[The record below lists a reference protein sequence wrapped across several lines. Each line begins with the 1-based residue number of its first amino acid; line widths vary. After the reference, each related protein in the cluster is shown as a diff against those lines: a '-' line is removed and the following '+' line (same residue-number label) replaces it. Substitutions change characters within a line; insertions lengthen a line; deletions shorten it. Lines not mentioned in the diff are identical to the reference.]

1 MRPFAHGVYPSGRA
15 VWRAVV
21 IAHNFGIVT
30 NRQIK
35 SLTCIAVVM
44 AAGLGVL
51 APSSAAAGRRVHP
64 GDSIQDAVNYARPGD
79 TITVMPGTYYENV
92 LITKRLTLRG
102 YGART
107 VIRPPVTAVTPVA
120 PVTPQAPGASG
131 APVASGAAQ
140 APAAKPPAKPAT
152 SDTPATSGRALACSQ
167 ADTGICVMGT
177 AEQPVVDVD
186 IHSLTV
192 SGFKRNGI
200 WASYTDRLSVQRVI
214 SEKNGTWGI
223 AQERSTRGLFRDN
236 IARDNAES
244 GLFIANTVD
253 REGGATDTLGAV
265 VRRNTLTGNRI
276 GVTVRRV
283 RNLSVYGNELTGNCG
298 GIFVVGDE
306 GEPGAGDMTIR
317 NNRIHENN
325 KFCKG
330 NTRLPDIQGVGIVLT
345 GAEETIVRSNDIRGN
360 VGASP
365 LSGGILL
372 FKSFVGATNTDNVI
386 RDNVVRDN
394 KPADLANQGTGTGN
408 QFVNNRCAS
417 SVPAGMC

>member
-1 MRPFAHGVYPSGRA
+1 M
-15 VWRAVV
+15 
-21 IAHNFGIVT
+21 T

-35 SLTCIAVVM
+35 SLTCIAVVI

-64 GDSIQDAVNYARPGD
+64 GDSIQDAVDYARPGD

-102 YGART
+102 FGART
-107 VIRPPVTAVTPVA
+107 VIKPPVTAVTPAA
-120 PVTPQAPGASG
+120 PAPTPAAAAPGAAA
-131 APVASGAAQ
+131 APVAPAAAGATGAAGK
-140 APAAKPPAKPAT
+140 AP
-152 SDTPATSGRALACSQ
+152 SSRALACSQ

-186 IHSLTV
+186 IRSLTV

-214 SEKNGTWGI
+214 AEKNGTWGI

-236 IARDNAES
+236 TARDNTES

-283 RNLSVYGNELTGNCG
+283 RNLSVYGNTLTGNCG

-345 GAEETIVRSNDIRGN
+345 GAEQTVVRSNDIRGN

>member
-1 MRPFAHGVYPSGRA
+1 M
-15 VWRAVV
+15 
-21 IAHNFGIVT
+21 
-30 NRQIK
+30 
-35 SLTCIAVVM
+35 CIAVVM
-44 AAGLGVL
+44 AAGLGVA
-51 APSSAAAGRRVHP
+51 APPAAAAGRRVLP
-64 GDSIQDAVNYARPGD
+64 GDSIQDAVNAARPGD
-79 TITVMPGTYYENV
+79 IITVMPGTYYENV

-102 YGART
+102 YGSRT
-107 VIRPPVTAVTPVA
+107 VIRPPVAEAGTASPAA
-120 PVTPQAPGASG
+120 PVR
-131 APVASGAAQ
+131 AA
-140 APAAKPPAKPAT
+140 T
-152 SDTPATSGRALACSQ
+152 ACSQ

-177 AEQPVVDVD
+177 PEQSVNQVN
-186 IHSLTV
+186 IRALTV

-200 WASYTDRLSVQRVI
+200 WASYTDRLSVERVI

-223 AQERSTRGLFRDN
+223 AQERSTRGVFRGN
-236 IARDNAES
+236 IARDNTES
-244 GLFIANTVD
+244 GIFIANTVE

-283 RNLSVYGNELTGNCG
+283 RNLSVRGNTLTGNCG

-306 GEPGAGDMTIR
+306 GEPGAGAMTIR
-317 NNRIHENN
+317 GNRIHENN

-330 NTRLPDIQGVGIVLT
+330 NSRLPDIQGVGIVLT
-345 GAEETIVRSNDIRGN
+345 GAEETVVRSNSIRGN

-386 RDNVVRDN
+386 QDNVVRDN
-394 KPADLANQGTGTGN
+394 QPADLANQGTGTGN
-408 QFVNNRCAS
+408 RFVGNRCGT

>member
-1 MRPFAHGVYPSGRA
+1 M
-15 VWRAVV
+15 
-21 IAHNFGIVT
+21 T

-51 APSSAAAGRRVHP
+51 APTAAAEAGRRVHP

-79 TITVMPGTYYENV
+79 IITVMPGTYYENV
-92 LITKRLTLRG
+92 LINKRLTLRG
-102 YGART
+102 FGART
-107 VIRPPVTAVTPVA
+107 VIKPPVTAATPLTPVA
-120 PVTPQAPGASG
+120 PVAPPAPGASA
-131 APVASGAAQ
+131 APVAPGAATAPTAPTAAT
-140 APAAKPPAKPAT
+140 APA
-152 SDTPATSGRALACSQ
+152 GRALACSQ

-177 AEQPVVDVD
+177 AERPVVGVD
-186 IHSLTV
+186 IRSLTV

-236 IARDNAES
+236 TARDNAES

-283 RNLSVYGNELTGNCG
+283 RNLSVYGNAVTGNCG

-330 NTRLPDIQGVGIVLT
+330 NSRLPDIQGVGIVLT

>member
-1 MRPFAHGVYPSGRA
+1 
-15 VWRAVV
+15 
-21 IAHNFGIVT
+21 
-30 NRQIK
+30 
-35 SLTCIAVVM
+35 M

-51 APSSAAAGRRVHP
+51 APTAAAEAGRRVHP

-79 TITVMPGTYYENV
+79 IITVMPGTYYENV

-102 YGART
+102 FGART
-107 VIRPPVTAVTPVA
+107 VIKPPVTPVTPVTPVA
-120 PVTPQAPGASG
+120 PVAP
-131 APVASGAAQ
+131 PASGAAAAPVAPGAAK
-140 APAAKPPAKPAT
+140 APAAAT
-152 SDTPATSGRALACSQ
+152 APSGRALACSQ
-167 ADTGICVMGT
+167 ADSGICVMGT
-177 AEQPVVDVD
+177 AEQPVVGVD
-186 IHSLTV
+186 IRSLTV

-236 IARDNAES
+236 TARDNAES

-283 RNLSVYGNELTGNCG
+283 RNLTVYGNTLTGNCG
-298 GIFVVGDE
+298 GVFVVGDE

-330 NTRLPDIQGVGIVLT
+330 NSRLPDIQGVGIVLT
-345 GAEETIVRSNDIRGN
+345 GAEQTVVRSNDIRGN

>member
-1 MRPFAHGVYPSGRA
+1 M
-15 VWRAVV
+15 
-21 IAHNFGIVT
+21 T

-35 SLTCIAVVM
+35 PLTCIAVVM

-51 APSSAAAGRRVHP
+51 APPAAAEAGRRVHP

-79 TITVMPGTYYENV
+79 IITVMPGTYYENV

-102 YGART
+102 FGART
-107 VIRPPVTAVTPVA
+107 VIKPPVTAVTPATPVA
-120 PVTPQAPGASG
+120 PPATGGSAAPAAPGA
-131 APVASGAAQ
+131 AT
-140 APAAKPPAKPAT
+140 APAATTAP
-152 SDTPATSGRALACSQ
+152 SGRALACSQ
-167 ADTGICVMGT
+167 ADSGICVMGT
-177 AEQPVVDVD
+177 AEQPVVGVD
-186 IHSLTV
+186 IRSLTV

-236 IARDNAES
+236 TARDNAES

-283 RNLSVYGNELTGNCG
+283 RNLSVYGNTLTGNCG

-330 NTRLPDIQGVGIVLT
+330 NSRLPDIQGAGIVLT
-345 GAEETIVRSNDIRGN
+345 GAEETVVRSNDIRGN

-408 QFVNNRCAS
+408 RFVNNRCAS

>member
-1 MRPFAHGVYPSGRA
+1 M
-15 VWRAVV
+15 
-21 IAHNFGIVT
+21 T

-51 APSSAAAGRRVHP
+51 APSASAAGRRVLP
-64 GDSIQDAVNYARPGD
+64 GDSIQEAVNFARPGD

-92 LITKRLTLRG
+92 LITKSVTLRG
-102 YGART
+102 FGSRT
-107 VIRPPVTAVTPVA
+107 VIKPPVAATTPVTPVA
-120 PVTPQAPGASG
+120 PGATGAPGTTPAAPSAPGASG
-131 APVASGAAQ
+131 APVAPGAA
-140 APAAKPPAKPAT
+140 AAT
-152 SDTPATSGRALACSQ
+152 GRALTCSQ

-177 AEQPVVDVD
+177 AERPVVDVN
-186 IHSLTV
+186 IRSLTV

-214 SEKNGTWGI
+214 AEKNGTWGI

-236 IARDNAES
+236 TARDNAES

-283 RNLSVYGNELTGNCG
+283 RNLSVYGNTVTGNCG

-306 GEPGAGDMTIR
+306 GEPGAGDLTIR
-317 NNRIHENN
+317 GNRIHENN

-330 NTRLPDIQGVGIVLT
+330 NSRLPDIQGVGIVLT
-345 GAEETIVRSNDIRGN
+345 GAEETIVRSNSIRGN

-386 RDNVVRDN
+386 QDNVVRDN

-408 QFVNNRCAS
+408 RFLNNRCGT

>member
-1 MRPFAHGVYPSGRA
+1 M
-15 VWRAVV
+15 
-21 IAHNFGIVT
+21 T

-35 SLTCIAVVM
+35 SLTCIAVVI

-64 GDSIQDAVNYARPGD
+64 GDSIQDAVDYARPGD

-102 YGART
+102 FGART
-107 VIRPPVTAVTPVA
+107 VIKPPVTAVTPAA
-120 PVTPQAPGASG
+120 PAPTPAAAAPGAAA
-131 APVASGAAQ
+131 APVAPAA
-140 APAAKPPAKPAT
+140 APAAGAAGKAP
-152 SDTPATSGRALACSQ
+152 SSRALACSQ

-186 IHSLTV
+186 IRSLTV

-214 SEKNGTWGI
+214 AEKNGTWGI

-236 IARDNAES
+236 TARDNTES

-283 RNLSVYGNELTGNCG
+283 RNLSVYGNTLTGNCG

-345 GAEETIVRSNDIRGN
+345 GAEQTVVRSNDIRGN

>member
-1 MRPFAHGVYPSGRA
+1 M
-15 VWRAVV
+15 
-21 IAHNFGIVT
+21 T

-51 APSSAAAGRRVHP
+51 APPSAAAGRRVHP

-107 VIRPPVTAVTPVA
+107 VIRPPVTAVTPVT
-120 PVTPQAPGASG
+120 PVTPVAPPATGAS
-131 APVASGAAQ
+131 AQ
-140 APAAKPPAKPAT
+140 APAAKPPATPATPAT
-152 SDTPATSGRALACSQ
+152 SATSAKPATSGRALACSQ

-236 IARDNAES
+236 TARDNAES

-283 RNLSVYGNELTGNCG
+283 RNLSVYGNNLTGNCG

-330 NTRLPDIQGVGIVLT
+330 NSRLPDIQGVGIVLT
-345 GAEETIVRSNDIRGN
+345 GAEETVIRSNDIRGN

>member
-1 MRPFAHGVYPSGRA
+1 
-15 VWRAVV
+15 
-21 IAHNFGIVT
+21 
-30 NRQIK
+30 
-35 SLTCIAVVM
+35 M

-64 GDSIQDAVNYARPGD
+64 GDSIQDAVDYARPGD

-102 YGART
+102 FGART
-107 VIRPPVTAVTPVA
+107 VIKPPVTAVTPVA
-120 PVTPQAPGASG
+120 PVTPPASG
-131 APVASGAAQ
+131 AAAPAAPGAAQ
-140 APAAKPPAKPAT
+140 APAAKPAANPAAKPAT
-152 SDTPATSGRALACSQ
+152 SGTSDRALACSQ

-214 SEKNGTWGI
+214 SERNGTWGI

-236 IARDNAES
+236 TARDNAES

-283 RNLSVYGNELTGNCG
+283 RNLSVYGNNLTGNCG

-330 NTRLPDIQGVGIVLT
+330 NSRLPDIQGVGIVLT
-345 GAEETIVRSNDIRGN
+345 GAEETVIRSNDIRGN

>member
-1 MRPFAHGVYPSGRA
+1 
-15 VWRAVV
+15 
-21 IAHNFGIVT
+21 
-30 NRQIK
+30 
-35 SLTCIAVVM
+35 M

-51 APSSAAAGRRVHP
+51 APTAAAEAGRRVHP

-79 TITVMPGTYYENV
+79 IITVMPGTYYENV
-92 LITKRLTLRG
+92 LITKRVTLRG
-102 YGART
+102 FGART
-107 VIRPPVTAVTPVA
+107 VIKPPVTAVTPVA
-120 PVTPQAPGASG
+120 PVAPPAPGASA
-131 APVASGAAQ
+131 APVAPGAAK
-140 APAAKPPAKPAT
+140 APTAATAP
-152 SDTPATSGRALACSQ
+152 SGRALACSQ
-167 ADTGICVMGT
+167 ADSGICVMGT
-177 AEQPVVDVD
+177 AEQPVVGVD
-186 IHSLTV
+186 IRSLTV

-200 WASYTDRLSVQRVI
+200 WASYTDRLRVQRVI

-236 IARDNAES
+236 TARDNAES

-283 RNLSVYGNELTGNCG
+283 RNLSVYGNTLTGNCG

-345 GAEETIVRSNDIRGN
+345 GAEQTVVRSNDIRGN

-394 KPADLANQGTGTGN
+394 KPADLANQGTGAGN

>member
-1 MRPFAHGVYPSGRA
+1 
-15 VWRAVV
+15 
-21 IAHNFGIVT
+21 
-30 NRQIK
+30 
-35 SLTCIAVVM
+35 M

-107 VIRPPVTAVTPVA
+107 VIRPPVTAVTPV
-120 PVTPQAPGASG
+120 TPPATGAS
-131 APVASGAAQ
+131 AQ
-140 APAAKPPAKPAT
+140 APAAKPPATPATPAT
-152 SDTPATSGRALACSQ
+152 SAKPATPATSGRALACSQ

-223 AQERSTRGLFRDN
+223 AQERSTRGFFRDN
-236 IARDNAES
+236 TARDNAES

-283 RNLSVYGNELTGNCG
+283 RNLSVYGNNLTGNCG

-330 NTRLPDIQGVGIVLT
+330 NSRLPDIQGVGIVLT
-345 GAEETIVRSNDIRGN
+345 GAEETVVRSNDIRGN

-417 SVPAGMC
+417 SVPAGLC

>member
-1 MRPFAHGVYPSGRA
+1 M
-15 VWRAVV
+15 
-21 IAHNFGIVT
+21 AHNFGIVT

-51 APSSAAAGRRVHP
+51 TPSAAAAGRRVLP
-64 GDSIQDAVNYARPGD
+64 GDSIQEAVNFARPGD
-79 TITVMPGTYYENV
+79 IITVMPGTYYENV
-92 LITKRLTLRG
+92 LITKRVTLRG

-107 VIRPPVTAVTPVA
+107 VIKPPVTATTPVNPVNPVNPVTPVA
-120 PVTPQAPGASG
+120 PVAPPEPGATGAPVPPGAAAAPVAPAAPGA
-131 APVASGAAQ
+131 AAN
-140 APAAKPPAKPAT
+140 
-152 SDTPATSGRALACSQ
+152 GRALTCSQ

-177 AEQPVVDVD
+177 AEQPVVGVD
-186 IHSLTV
+186 IRSLTV

-200 WASYTDRLSVQRVI
+200 WASHTDRLSVQRVI
-214 SEKNGTWGI
+214 AEKNGTWGI

-236 IARDNAES
+236 TARDNAES

-283 RNLSVYGNELTGNCG
+283 RNLAVYGNTATGNCG

-330 NTRLPDIQGVGIVLT
+330 NSRLPDIQGVGIVLT
-345 GAEETIVRSNDIRGN
+345 GAEETVVRANSIRGN

-386 RDNVVRDN
+386 QDNEVRDN
-394 KPADLANQGTGTGN
+394 KPADLANQGTGSGN
-408 QFVNNRCAS
+408 RFLNNRCES

>member
-1 MRPFAHGVYPSGRA
+1 M
-15 VWRAVV
+15 
-21 IAHNFGIVT
+21 T

-35 SLTCIAVVM
+35 SLMCIAVVM
-44 AAGLGVL
+44 AAGLGVA
-51 APSSAAAGRRVHP
+51 APPAAAAGRRVHP
-64 GDSIQDAVNYARPGD
+64 GDSIQDAVNAARPGD
-79 TITVMPGTYYENV
+79 IITVMPGTYYENV

-102 YGART
+102 FGAST
-107 VIRPPVTAVTPVA
+107 VIRPPVTQAVPAA
-120 PVTPQAPGASG
+120 PAAPAAPDAQAGAGAAAPGAP
-131 APVASGAAQ
+131 A
-140 APAAKPPAKPAT
+140 APARAAT
-152 SDTPATSGRALACSQ
+152 ACSQ

-177 AEQPVVDVD
+177 PEQSVDEVK
-186 IHSLTV
+186 IRSLAV

-200 WASYTDRLSVQRVI
+200 WASYTDRLSVERVI

-223 AQERSTRGLFRDN
+223 AQERSTRGVFRGN
-236 IARDNAES
+236 IARDNTES
-244 GLFIANTVD
+244 GIFIANTVA

-265 VRRNTLTGNRI
+265 IRRNVLTGNRI

-283 RNLSVYGNELTGNCG
+283 RNLSVTGNLLTGNCG
-298 GIFVVGDE
+298 GVFVVGDE
-306 GEPGAGDMTIR
+306 GEPGAGAMTIR

-330 NTRLPDIQGVGIVLT
+330 NSRLPDIQGVGIVLT
-345 GAEETIVRSNDIRGN
+345 GAEETVVRGNSIRGN

-386 RDNVVRDN
+386 QDNVVRDN
-394 KPADLANQGTGTGN
+394 QPADLANQGTGTGN
-408 QFVNNRCAS
+408 RFVGNRCGT

>member
-1 MRPFAHGVYPSGRA
+1 
-15 VWRAVV
+15 
-21 IAHNFGIVT
+21 
-30 NRQIK
+30 
-35 SLTCIAVVM
+35 
-44 AAGLGVL
+44 
-51 APSSAAAGRRVHP
+51 
-64 GDSIQDAVNYARPGD
+64 
-79 TITVMPGTYYENV
+79 
-92 LITKRLTLRG
+92 
-102 YGART
+102 
-107 VIRPPVTAVTPVA
+107 
-120 PVTPQAPGASG
+120 
-131 APVASGAAQ
+131 
-140 APAAKPPAKPAT
+140 
-152 SDTPATSGRALACSQ
+152 
-167 ADTGICVMGT
+167 MGT

-186 IHSLTV
+186 IRSLTV

-214 SEKNGTWGI
+214 AEKNGTWGI
-223 AQERSTRGLFRDN
+223 AQERSTRGFFRDN
-236 IARDNAES
+236 TARDNVES

-283 RNLSVYGNELTGNCG
+283 RNLSVYGNTLTGNCG

-330 NTRLPDIQGVGIVLT
+330 NSRLPDIQGVGIVLT
-345 GAEETIVRSNDIRGN
+345 GAEETVVRSNDIRGN

>member
-1 MRPFAHGVYPSGRA
+1 M
-15 VWRAVV
+15 
-21 IAHNFGIVT
+21 T

-64 GDSIQDAVNYARPGD
+64 GDSIQDAVDYARPGD

-102 YGART
+102 FGART
-107 VIRPPVTAVTPVA
+107 VIKPPVTAVTPVA
-120 PVTPQAPGASG
+120 PVTPPASG
-131 APVASGAAQ
+131 AAAPAAPGAAQ
-140 APAAKPPAKPAT
+140 APAAKPTANPAAKPAT
-152 SDTPATSGRALACSQ
+152 SGTSDRALACSQ

-214 SEKNGTWGI
+214 SERNGTWGI

-236 IARDNAES
+236 TARDNAES

-283 RNLSVYGNELTGNCG
+283 RNLSVYGNNLTGNCG

-330 NTRLPDIQGVGIVLT
+330 NSRLPDIQGVGIVLT
-345 GAEETIVRSNDIRGN
+345 GAEETVIRSNDIRGN

>member
-1 MRPFAHGVYPSGRA
+1 M
-15 VWRAVV
+15 
-21 IAHNFGIVT
+21 T
-30 NRQIK
+30 NRQLT

-51 APSSAAAGRRVHP
+51 APSASAAGLRVRP
-64 GDSIQDAVNYARPGD
+64 GDSIQDAVDSARPGD
-79 TITVMPGTYYENV
+79 TITVLPGTYYENV

-102 YGART
+102 YGDRT
-107 VIRPPVTAVTPVA
+107 VIRPPAATAP
-120 PVTPQAPGASG
+120 
-131 APVASGAAQ
+131 
-140 APAAKPPAKPAT
+140 APAAPLRAAT
-152 SDTPATSGRALACSQ
+152 ACSQ

-177 AEQPVVDVD
+177 AQQPVTGVE
-186 IHSLTV
+186 IRALTV

-200 WASYTDRLSVQRVI
+200 WASYTDRMSVERVT

-223 AQERSTRGLFRDN
+223 AQERSTRGIFRRN
-236 IARDNAES
+236 TARDNAES
-244 GLFIANTVD
+244 GIFIANTVE

-265 VRRNTLTGNRI
+265 VRGNELTGNRI

-283 RNLSVYGNELTGNCG
+283 RNLTVAQNTVTGNCG

-306 GEPGAGDMTIR
+306 GEPGAGDLTIR
-317 NNRIHENN
+317 GNRIHENN

-330 NTRLPDIQGVGIVLT
+330 NSRLPDIQGVGIVLT
-345 GAEETIVRSNDIRGN
+345 GAEETVVRSNSIRGN

-386 RDNVVRDN
+386 QDNVVRDN
-394 KPADLANQGTGTGN
+394 RPADLANQGTGSGN
-408 QFVNNRCAS
+408 RFLDNRCDT

>member
-1 MRPFAHGVYPSGRA
+1 M
-15 VWRAVV
+15 
-21 IAHNFGIVT
+21 T

-51 APSSAAAGRRVHP
+51 APTAAAEAGRRVHP

-79 TITVMPGTYYENV
+79 IITVMPGTYYENV

-102 YGART
+102 FGART
-107 VIRPPVTAVTPVA
+107 VIKPPVTPVTPVTPVA
-120 PVTPQAPGASG
+120 PVAP
-131 APVASGAAQ
+131 PASGAAAAPVAPGAAK
-140 APAAKPPAKPAT
+140 APAAAT
-152 SDTPATSGRALACSQ
+152 APSGRALACSQ
-167 ADTGICVMGT
+167 ADSGICVMGT
-177 AEQPVVDVD
+177 AEQPVVGVD
-186 IHSLTV
+186 IRSLTV

-236 IARDNAES
+236 TARDNAES

-283 RNLSVYGNELTGNCG
+283 RNLTVYGNTLTGNCG
-298 GIFVVGDE
+298 GVFVVGDE

-330 NTRLPDIQGVGIVLT
+330 NSRLPDIQGVGIVLT
-345 GAEETIVRSNDIRGN
+345 GAEQTVVRSNDIRGN

>member
-1 MRPFAHGVYPSGRA
+1 MRPFAHGMCPSA
-15 VWRAVV
+15 HTVWRLVV
-21 IAHNFGIVT
+21 NAHNFRIVT

-35 SLTCIAVVM
+35 SLTCIAVVI

-64 GDSIQDAVNYARPGD
+64 GDSIQDAVDYARPGD

-102 YGART
+102 FGART
-107 VIRPPVTAVTPVA
+107 VIKPPVTAVTPAA
-120 PVTPQAPGASG
+120 PAPTPAAAAPGAAA
-131 APVASGAAQ
+131 APVAPAA
-140 APAAKPPAKPAT
+140 APAAGAAGKAP
-152 SDTPATSGRALACSQ
+152 SSRALACSQ

-186 IHSLTV
+186 IRSLTV

-214 SEKNGTWGI
+214 AEKNGTWGI

-236 IARDNAES
+236 TARDNTES

-283 RNLSVYGNELTGNCG
+283 RNLSVYGNTLTGNCG

-345 GAEETIVRSNDIRGN
+345 GAEQTVVRSNDIRGN